1 MANPKSI
8 LRLDFSSG
16 TTPLEALTEM
26 KEKAI
31 MFNVAYIIST
41 INNIEIYVSQNA
53 HIGDS
58 YKKYQESIEIGRTF
72 IVC

>member
-1 MANPKSI
+1 MTNPKSI
-8 LRLDFSSG
+8 LRIDFSTG

-31 MFNVAYIIST
+31 MFNVAYIVST

-58 YKKYQESIEIGRTF
+58 YKKYQEGLELKRSF